1 MKINYTTK
9 REKIKWII
17 SRHKITNHMY
27 DKHSYEFHLGQVLD
41 YAIRFGEL
49 EKGLSSDTLTL
60 AALGH
65 DLIEDTRTSYNDV
78 KEFLGEDVAE
88 IVYALTNEKG
98 RTRKDRAN
106 KKYYDGIRACKG
118 AVFIKLCDRLAN
130 VEYTI
135 HSGNKKMLNVYHKEN
150 SEFLTELGINSN
162 YSYLKP
168 MAHLLEKMLEKK

>member
-1 MKINYTTK
+1 MTIQ
-9 REKIKWII
+9 EKIKWII
-17 SRHKITNHMY
+17 SQHKITNHMY
-27 DKHSYEFHLGQVLD
+27 DKYSYEFHLGQVLD
-41 YAIRFGEL
+41 FAIKFHEL
-49 EKGLSSDTLTL
+49 EKSVKPEDLTL

-78 KEFLGEDVAE
+78 KDFLGEDVAE

-135 HSGNKKMLNVYHKEN
+135 NSGNEKMLKVYREEN
-150 SEFLTELGINSN
+150 PEFLTALGINSQ

-168 MAHLLEKMLEKK
+168 MAHLLETMLEKK